1 VRAAVKLEGEQV
13 LLRMHLS
20 NFAKWHMSPLYEALV
35 SKARGEHLAGATVLS
50 GVYGYVDHGHFLGEH
65 PNALQV
71 ERPVVVEI
79 VDEDAKLQR
88 FLELVEPMVTGQ
100 HVLVTLER
108 AHVVHYRGGEKGV
121 RT

>member
-1 VRAAVKLEGEQV
+1 VKLEGEQV

-20 NFAKWHMSPLYEALV
+20 NFAKWHTGPLYEALV
-35 SKARGEHLAGATVLS
+35 GKARHEHLAGATVLS
-50 GVYGYVDHGHFLGEH
+50 GIYGYVDRGLLLGEH

-79 VDEDAKLQR
+79 VDQEDKLQR
-88 FLELVEPMVTGQ
+88 FLDIVEPMITGH

-108 AHVVHYRGGEKGV
+108 AHVVHYRGGEKK
-121 RT
+121 RATS

>member
-1 VRAAVKLEGEQV
+1 MRLEGEQV

-20 NFAKWHMSPLYEALV
+20 NFAKWHTGPLYEVLV
-35 SKARGEHLAGATVLS
+35 GKARREQLAGATVLS
-50 GVYGYVDHGHFLGEH
+50 GVYGYVDRGRILGDH

-79 VDEDAKLQR
+79 VDEEDKLRR
-88 FLELVEPMVTGQ
+88 FLASIEPMITGH

-108 AHVVHYRGGEKGV
+108 ANVVHYRGGVKGAAS
-121 RT
+121 

>member
-1 VRAAVKLEGEQV
+1 MKLEGEQV

-20 NFAKWHMSPLYEALV
+20 NFAKWHMGQLYEALV
-35 SKARGEHLAGATVLS
+35 GRARGEHLAGATVLS
-50 GVYGYVDHGHFLGEH
+50 GIYGYVDHGRVLGEH

-79 VDEDAKLQR
+79 VDEELKLQR
-88 FLELVEPMVTGQ
+88 FLELVEPMLTGH